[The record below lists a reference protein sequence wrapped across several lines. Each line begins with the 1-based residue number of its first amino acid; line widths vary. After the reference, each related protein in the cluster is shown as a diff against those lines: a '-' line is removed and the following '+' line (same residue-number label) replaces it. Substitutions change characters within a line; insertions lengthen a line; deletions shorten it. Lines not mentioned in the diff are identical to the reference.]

1 MSKPDTFTL
10 RLETKLLEEARKAA
24 LDRGTSL
31 SALIRDFLFD
41 LVAGYRQRSRW
52 SNARRSFVAW
62 SRAAPR

>member
-1 MSKPDTFTL
+1 MATPRRRKRGRPKGLSKPDTFTL

-41 LVAGYRQRSRW
+41 LVAGYRQRSR
-52 SNARRSFVAW
+52 
-62 SRAAPR
+62 

>member
-24 LDRGTSL
+24 LDRTSL

-41 LVAGYRQRSRW
+41 LVAGYRQRSRR
-52 SNARRSFVAW
+52 SLRRY
-62 SRAAPR
+62 